1 MLDVNIRKMRKE
13 KGLTQE
19 QLADIMGVSTASVSK
34 WETGI
39 AAPELTALAAL
50 ADFFDM
56 SIDALIGHTVDKSQL
71 DKKIE
76 ALTQMSLAGQDEQA
90 MEQAEDLLRR
100 FPNEGKVLECGI
112 SVYYDAFVHKAEREK
127 MLRCIE
133 LVNRKYNLS
142 KEQNGKTWFEY
153 RARLANCYELLEEWE
168 KAKEYYEETN
178 ISGVNNHYL
187 ARCLG
192 RMGKTDEAINEMSKA
207 IEVTLFLILSDVL
220 QMVSLWQEKKENEK
234 AMAILRWGIRV
245 TEGLSNKSELMSLKI
260 MMLFT
265 LAVLEQENGEA
276 DIAKQHI
283 RQAIRVER
291 GTEIAQDGE
300 FLRTDKPIK
309 VIKTKQEGT
318 SQTITFLNAIQNEE
332 LLAVAI
338 EEHNTPLI

>member
-1 MLDVNIRKMRKE
+1 MLDENIRKMRKE

-39 AAPELTALAAL
+39 AAPELTILAAL
-50 ADFFDM
+50 ADYFEM
-56 SIDALIGHTVDKSQL
+56 SIDALLGHTVDKSQL

-76 ALTQMSLAGQDEQA
+76 VVTQMSLAGQDEQA

-100 FPNEGKVLECGI
+100 FPNEDKVLECGI

-142 KEQNGKTWFEY
+142 KDQTGKNWFEY
-153 RARLANCYELLEEWE
+153 RARLANCYELLEDWE
-168 KAKEYYEETN
+168 KAREYYAESN
-178 ISGVNNHYL
+178 VSGVNDHYL
-187 ARCLG
+187 ARCLE
-192 RMGKTDEAINEMSKA
+192 RMGKTDEAISEMSKA
-207 IEVTLFLILSDVL
+207 MEVTLFLILSDAFH
-220 QMVSLWQEKKENEK
+220 MCNLWQEKNENQK
-234 AMAILRWGIRV
+234 AMAALRWGIRV

-265 LAVLEQENGEA
+265 LAVLEQENEEV
-276 DIAKQHI
+276 DLAKEHI
-283 RQAIRVER
+283 RQAIRVEQ
-291 GTEIAQDGE
+291 GTETAPDAE

-309 VIKTKQEGT
+309 VIKTKQEGG
-318 SQTITFLNAIQNEE
+318 SQTIALLTAMQKEE
-332 LLAVAI
+332 LLAVAV
-338 EEHNTPLI
+338 EELEK